1 MLGGYMGKILSVDL
15 SRGAVSEESLPEDIL
30 RDFVGGA
37 GLGARIIFSRQKA
50 GVDPLGPD
58 NIFAVAT
65 GPFVGAPIPGA
76 TRYQVMAKSPLTGG
90 WGDANAGGEF
100 ATCLKGAGCDAIFF
114 TGISEK
120 PVYLL
125 IDEGKA
131 ELRDASHLWGK
142 DTFDTEDMLQS
153 ELGQQTSIICVGPAG
168 EKLSLISSVMNNKG
182 RAAARSGLGAVM
194 GSKRLKAVAVRG
206 NMKAPAADE
215 ANLKQLRRKLL
226 AKMNNPKRNSMVRMY
241 RKWGNV
247 GLMHTF
253 VNSGASPYKNYGGS
267 IADFPDLDKKIGAD
281 KIVAYRTK
289 REACPGCPVGCSGR
303 LKAGTGEYQWEA
315 GALQPE
321 FETMA
326 LGIKCLVGDVEAIIK
341 ASDIA
346 NRYGLDHCGLASAI
360 AFAMECYENGLI
372 DSHDTGGIELNWGN
386 ARAMVAMTEMIA
398 ERKGLGDTLADG
410 VKVAAEKIGKGAEKY
425 AIHVGGQDI
434 NVSDPRLANGL
445 ALGYMI
451 DATPARH
458 TVGSSFYSEGFI
470 PVEGLGVRASWMHEY
485 QGKGEDNR
493 RLNGF
498 QNVLNAAG
506 LCLFMPYTGPMD
518 GEALLECFKLV
529 CGWDFTM
536 DDIFNTGDR
545 IATIRMAFN
554 LREGINPVT
563 DFKLPSRVVPPVL
576 KGSGW
581 PETDINTMLSD
592 YLKAMD
598 WDQKTFQPSRK
609 RLEQLGL
616 EDVAEALGV

>member
-15 SRGAVSEESLPEDIL
+15 SRGAVSEESLPEELL

-90 WGDANAGGEF
+90 WGDANAGGDF
-100 ATCLKGAGCDAIFF
+100 ATRLKGAGCDAIFF

-120 PVYLL
+120 PAYLL

-131 ELRDASHLWGK
+131 KLRDASHLWGK

-206 NMKAPAADE
+206 NMKTPAADE
-215 ANLKQLRRKLL
+215 ARLKQLRRKLL

-281 KIVAYRTK
+281 KVVAYRTK

-303 LKAGTGEYQWEA
+303 LKAGTGDYQWEA

-326 LGIKCLVGDVEAIIK
+326 LGIKCLVNNVEAIIK

-386 ARAMVAMTEMIA
+386 HRAMVAMTEMIA
-398 ERKGLGDTLADG
+398 ERKGLGDILADG

-458 TVGSSFYSEGFI
+458 TVGSTFYSEGFI

-506 LCLFMPYTGPMD
+506 LCLFMPYTGPID

-536 DDIFNTGDR
+536 DDVFNIGDR

-554 LREGINPVT
+554 LREGINPVI
-563 DFKLPSRVVPPVL
+563 DFKLPERVVPPVL

-581 PETDINTMLSD
+581 PETDISTMLND

-598 WDQKTFQPSRK
+598 WDQKTFQPRRE